1 VRSFHLA
8 RRMLEPGGARDLCSA
23 EQLLPMTDV
32 SSPAAVDAAPTAE
45 KKAKGPLR
53 GLYNW
58 VLKLAGSKHAEPW
71 LFGVSFA
78 ESSFFPIP
86 PDVMLAPMC
95 FARPERA
102 YRYALVCTIAS
113 VLGALLGYAIG
124 YLLFESVGSAI
135 ISLFGYAGKEAE
147 LRAQYAE
154 AGVWIIFIKGLTP
167 IPFKLVTIVSG
178 AMAFNIPIFIAACVI
193 TRGLRFLLV
202 AFLFKTFGPT
212 LAPIIEK
219 RIGMF
224 MLLFVVVLV
233 GGFIVASQLH

>member
-1 VRSFHLA
+1 
-8 RRMLEPGGARDLCSA
+8 
-23 EQLLPMTDV
+23 MTDAT
-32 SSPAAVDAAPTAE
+32 SSAVATPAAESP
-45 KKAKGPLR
+45 KAKGPLR

-71 LFGVSFA
+71 LFGISFA

-113 VLGALLGYAIG
+113 VMGALLGYAIG
-124 YLLFESVGSAI
+124 YWLFETVGSAI
-135 ISLFGYAGKEAE
+135 ISVFGYGGKEGE

-154 AGVWIIFIKGLTP
+154 YGAWIIFIKGVTP

-178 AMAFNIPIFIAACVI
+178 AMAFSIPIFIAACVV
-193 TRGLRFLLV
+193 TRGIRFFVV
-202 AFLFKTFGPT
+202 AWLFKTFGPT

-219 RIGMF
+219 RIGLF
-224 MLLFVVVLV
+224 ALLFVVVLV
-233 GGFIVASQLH
+233 GGFVAASMIH

>member
-1 VRSFHLA
+1 
-8 RRMLEPGGARDLCSA
+8 
-23 EQLLPMTDV
+23 MTDV
-32 SSPAAVDAAPTAE
+32 SSSATASPAPAAE

-58 VLKLAGSKHAEPW
+58 VLKLAASKRAEPW

-113 VLGALLGYAIG
+113 VLGAMLGYAIG

-135 ISLFGYAGKEAE
+135 ISFFGYGGKEAS

-154 AGVWIIFIKGLTP
+154 AGAWIIFLKGLTP

-178 AMAFNIPIFIAACVI
+178 AMAFSIPIFIAACLI
-193 TRGLRFLLV
+193 TRGLRFFAV
-202 AFLFKTFGPT
+202 AWVCKTYGPQ

-219 RIGMF
+219 RIGLF
-224 MLLFVVVLV
+224 LLLFAVVLV

>member
-1 VRSFHLA
+1 MTEATSA
-8 RRMLEPGGARDLCSA
+8 AAASA
-23 EQLLPMTDV
+23 E
-32 SSPAAVDAAPTAE
+32 AAIE
-45 KKAKGPLR
+45 KPKAKGPLR

-58 VLKLAGSKHAEPW
+58 VLKLAGSKYAEPW
-71 LFGVSFA
+71 LFGISFA

-113 VLGALLGYAIG
+113 VIGALLGYAIG
-124 YLLFESVGSAI
+124 YWLFETVGSAI
-135 ISLFGYAGKEAE
+135 ISLFGYAGKEEE

-154 AGVWIIFIKGLTP
+154 AGVWIIFLKGVTP

-178 AMAFNIPIFIAACVI
+178 AMAFSIPIFIAACVV
-193 TRGLRFLLV
+193 TRGVRFFLV
-202 AFLFKTFGPT
+202 AWLFKTFGPT
-212 LAPIIEK
+212 LAPVIEK
-219 RIGMF
+219 RIGLF

-233 GGFIVASQLH
+233 GGFVVASMLH

>member
-1 VRSFHLA
+1 
-8 RRMLEPGGARDLCSA
+8 
-23 EQLLPMTDV
+23 MTDA
-32 SSPAAVDAAPTAE
+32 SPSVTASAAPKAPE
-45 KKAKGPLR
+45 GKAKGPLG

-71 LFGVSFA
+71 LFGIAFA

-102 YRYALVCTIAS
+102 YRYALVCSIAS
-113 VLGALLGYAIG
+113 VLGAMLGYAIG

-135 ISLFGYAGKEAE
+135 ISFFGYGGREAE

-154 AGVWIIFIKGLTP
+154 AGIWIIFIKGLTP

-178 AMAFNIPIFIAACVI
+178 AMAFNIPVFIAACAV

-202 AFLFKTFGPT
+202 AWVCKTFGPQ
-212 LAPIIEK
+212 LAPVIEK
-219 RIGMF
+219 RIGLF

>member
-1 VRSFHLA
+1 MA
-8 RRMLEPGGARDLCSA
+8 RRMLEPDCSRICA
-23 EQLLPMTDV
+23 AQNGILPMADV
-32 SSPAAVDAAPTAE
+32 SSSVTANAAPETE

-113 VLGALLGYAIG
+113 VLGAMLGYAIG

-154 AGVWIIFIKGLTP
+154 AGVWIIFIKGVTP

-178 AMAFNIPIFIAACVI
+178 AMAFNIPIFIAACVV
-193 TRGLRFLLV
+193 TRGIRFFLV
-202 AFLFKTFGPT
+202 AWLFKTFGPQ

>member
-1 VRSFHLA
+1 
-8 RRMLEPGGARDLCSA
+8 
-23 EQLLPMTDV
+23 MTDAT
-32 SSPAAVDAAPTAE
+32 SSTAASATPAAESP
-45 KKAKGPLR
+45 KAKGPLR

-58 VLKLAGSKHAEPW
+58 VLKLAGSKRAEPW
-71 LFGVSFA
+71 LFGISFA

-113 VLGALLGYAIG
+113 VLGAMLGYAIG
-124 YLLFESVGSAI
+124 YWLFETVGSAI
-135 ISLFGYAGKEAE
+135 ISVFGYGGKEEE

-154 AGVWIIFIKGLTP
+154 YGAWIIFIKGITP

-178 AMAFNIPIFIAACVI
+178 AMAFSIPVFVAACVV
-193 TRGLRFLLV
+193 TRGIRFFLV
-202 AFLFKTFGPT
+202 AWLFKTFGPT

-219 RIGMF
+219 RIGLF
-224 MLLFVVVLV
+224 MLLFVVVLI
-233 GGFIVASQLH
+233 GGFIVASMLH

>member
-1 VRSFHLA
+1 MTEATS
-8 RRMLEPGGARDLCSA
+8 SA
-23 EQLLPMTDV
+23 AAAHAT
-32 SSPAAVDAAPTAE
+32 PAAESP
-45 KKAKGPLR
+45 KAKGPLR

-71 LFGVSFA
+71 LFGISFA

-124 YLLFESVGSAI
+124 YWLFETVGSAI
-135 ISLFGYAGKEAE
+135 ISVFGYGGREAE

-154 AGVWIIFIKGLTP
+154 AGTWIIFIKGLTP

-178 AMAFNIPIFIAACVI
+178 AMAFSIPMFIAACVI

-202 AFLFKTFGPT
+202 AWLFKTFGPA
-212 LAPIIEK
+212 LAPVIEK
-219 RIGMF
+219 RIGLF
-224 MLLFVVVLV
+224 ALLFVVVLV
-233 GGFIVASQLH
+233 GGFVVASMIH

>member
-1 VRSFHLA
+1 
-8 RRMLEPGGARDLCSA
+8 
-23 EQLLPMTDV
+23 MTDV
-32 SSPAAVDAAPTAE
+32 TSAAAAPAAGPAAEPP
-45 KKAKGPLR
+45 KAKGPLR

-71 LFGVSFA
+71 LFGISFA

-95 FARPERA
+95 FARPDRA

-113 VLGALLGYAIG
+113 VTGALLGYAIG
-124 YLLFESVGSAI
+124 YWLFETVGSAI
-135 ISLFGYAGKEAE
+135 ISVFGYGGKEEE

-154 AGVWIIFIKGLTP
+154 AGVWIIFLKGVTP

-178 AMAFNIPIFIAACVI
+178 AMAFSIPIFIAACVV
-193 TRGLRFLLV
+193 TRGVRFFVV
-202 AFLFKTFGPT
+202 AWLFKTFGPT
-212 LAPIIEK
+212 LAPVIEK
-219 RIGMF
+219 RIGLF

-233 GGFIVASQLH
+233 GGFIAASMLH

>member
-1 VRSFHLA
+1 MTEATSA
-8 RRMLEPGGARDLCSA
+8 AAASA
-23 EQLLPMTDV
+23 E
-32 SSPAAVDAAPTAE
+32 AAIE
-45 KKAKGPLR
+45 KPKAKGPLR

-71 LFGVSFA
+71 LFGISFA

-113 VLGALLGYAIG
+113 VIGALLGYAIG
-124 YLLFESVGSAI
+124 YWLFETVGSAI
-135 ISLFGYAGKEAE
+135 ISLFGYAGKEEE

-154 AGVWIIFIKGLTP
+154 AGVWIIFLKGVTP

-178 AMAFNIPIFIAACVI
+178 AMAFSIPIFIAACVV
-193 TRGLRFLLV
+193 TRGVRFFLV
-202 AFLFKTFGPT
+202 AWLFKTFGPT
-212 LAPIIEK
+212 LAPVIEK
-219 RIGMF
+219 RIGLF

-233 GGFIVASQLH
+233 GGFVVASMLH